1 MLKLCLKAQFIIKK
15 FKHKKERKLYQA
27 SFSPIST
34 PYSYPYDI
42 KKKSTITIS
51 LFFLFPFVR
60 LLGRWAIANP
70 LNLKFS
76 FSAHTASV
84 LNTCHQREPHPD
96 SVDGKDLLTTRLCML
111 NTCQDCYS
119 KHQSD
124 YDEACKN
131 EKKEAGNPDWESYKC
146 CRRLIPRSV
155 PFQNYHHDV
164 IIVFGVDTKSLSPRC
179 MYWIY

>member
-1 MLKLCLKAQFIIKK
+1 MLKLCLKAQFIMKK

-27 SFSPIST
+27 SFSTIST

-42 KKKSTITIS
+42 KKITITIS
-51 LFFLFPFVR
+51 LFFVFPFVR
-60 LLGRWAIANP
+60 LLGRWAIVNP
-70 LNLKFS
+70 LNLKVS
-76 FSAHTASV
+76 FSAHTASA

-146 CRRLIPRSV
+146 CAFNTEECTV
-155 PFQNYHHDV
+155 PPIF
-164 IIVFGVDTKSLSPRC
+164 
-179 MYWIY
+179 

>member
-1 MLKLCLKAQFIIKK
+1 MLKSAIHYKEIQTQKRKK
-15 FKHKKERKLYQA
+15 VVSSLVFTHFNALLLSIWY
-27 SFSPIST
+27 
-34 PYSYPYDI
+34 

-76 FSAHTASV
+76 FSAHTASA

-111 NTCQDCYS
+111 NTCQGCYS